1 MSQCFYRRGEF
12 IMFKTKHFGD
22 RIQQRGI
29 LNSTIELA
37 QEYGQIYGDKY
48 ILGKKEIIFALK
60 NIDSKRKK
68 LIKALDQGGIIAV
81 ESGGSLITAYQLN
94 SYKRSK

>member
-1 MSQCFYRRGEF
+1 
-12 IMFKTKHFGD
+12 MFETKHFGD

-48 ILGKKEIIFALK
+48 ILGKKEIISALK

-68 LIKALDQGGIIAV
+68 LIKALDQGGIIAIQ
-81 ESGGSLITAYQLN
+81 SGGSLITAYQLN
-94 SYKRSK
+94 SFKRSK